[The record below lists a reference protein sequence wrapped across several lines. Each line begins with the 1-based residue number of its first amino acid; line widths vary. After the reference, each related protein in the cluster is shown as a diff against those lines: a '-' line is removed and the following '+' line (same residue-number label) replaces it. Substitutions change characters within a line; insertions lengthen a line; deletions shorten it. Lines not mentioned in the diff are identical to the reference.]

1 MNYYDEDF
9 YTQPCEFEE
18 KIEELKAELAS
29 SVQKKFLDEME
40 ALRRENESLREFRD
54 QKKAYDRELA
64 QAKQQYEIKMREA
77 ESVANR
83 KKLKDLLSLFSVT
96 GYRVHTEYVPGPKCD
111 KCDDKRKIHYISPAG
126 RNMEE
131 DCLCAAKTPIRSPK
145 EVALISFI
153 ASDKLSSTYFNRT
166 SEDRDYDRYDLCAE
180 LYGGDKEIPFE
191 KINQH
196 RVVFLKKEDCQQ
208 YCDWRNEM
216 EAQKRSA
223 SC

>member
-18 KIEELKAELAS
+18 KIEELKTALAL
-29 SVQKKFLDEME
+29 SVKKKFLDEME
-40 ALRRENESLREFRD
+40 ALRKENESLREFRD

-77 ESVANR
+77 ESIANR

-111 KCDDKRKIHYISPAG
+111 KCDDERKIHYISPAG
-126 RNMEE
+126 RKMTE

-145 EVALISFI
+145 EVALVSFI
-153 ASDKLSSTYFNRT
+153 ASDKLSSTYFDRT

-180 LYGGDKEIPFE
+180 LYDRDEKPFE
-191 KINQH
+191 EINQY
-196 RVVFLKKEDCQQ
+196 RVVFLKKEDCQR
-208 YCDWRNEM
+208 YCDWLNET

-223 SC
+223 LC

>member
-29 SVQKKFLDEME
+29 SVQKKFLDEINT
-40 ALRRENESLREFRD
+40 LREEIESLREFRD

-77 ESVANR
+77 ERVASR

-111 KCDDKRKIHYISPAG
+111 KCDDNRKIHYISPVG
-126 RNMEE
+126 RKMVE
-131 DCLCAAKTPIRSPK
+131 DCLCAAKTPVHSPK
-145 EVALISFI
+145 EVALVSFT
-153 ASDKLSSTYFNRT
+153 ASDKLSSTYFDRT

-180 LYGGDKEIPFE
+180 MYDKDKKPFE
-191 KINQH
+191 EINWY
-196 RVVFLKKEDCQQ
+196 RVVFLKKEDCQR
-208 YCDWRNEM
+208 YCDWLNEM
-216 EAQKRSA
+216 EAQKGST